1 MAMKDLSAL
10 IGRAASDEAFRKDL
24 LADPEGVTRR
34 EGYLLSPQDVATLKE
49 MSTEGE
55 GAFSRGLDERLSKS
69 GFLLSP
75 GDFLRDRGREV
86 GLVPVEEAGAE
97 GAGGASGEELDA
109 AEGAGGGLAS
119 KGGSIGGEEDS
130 DLSGEELDAAD
141 GPGG

>member
-1 MAMKDLSAL
+1 MAKKTISDLV
-10 IGRAASDEAFRKDL
+10 GRAVSDPAFRQDL
-24 LADPEGVTRR
+24 LADPEGVARR
-34 EGYLLSPQDVATLKE
+34 EGYALSPQEMATLKQ

-55 GAFSRGLDERLSKS
+55 EAFSRGLDERLSKS

-86 GLVPVEEAGAE
+86 GMVPVEEAGAE

-109 AEGAGGGLAS
+109 AEGGGLAS
-119 KGGSIGGEEDS
+119 KGDSPGGEEDS

-141 GPGG
+141 GPGA

>member
-1 MAMKDLSAL
+1 MVKKTISDLV
-10 IGRAASDEAFRKDL
+10 GRAVSDPAFRQDL
-24 LADPEGVTRR
+24 LADPEGVARR
-34 EGYLLSPQDVATLKE
+34 EGYALSPQEMATLKQ

-55 GAFSRGLDERLSKS
+55 EAFSRGLDERLSKS

-97 GAGGASGEELDA
+97 GASGEELDA

-119 KGGSIGGEEDS
+119 KGGPIGGEEDS
-130 DLSGEELDAAD
+130 DLSGEELDAGD
-141 GPGG
+141 GTGA

>member
-1 MAMKDLSAL
+1 MAKKTISDLV
-10 IGRAASDEAFRKDL
+10 GRAVSDPAFRQDL
-24 LADPEGVTRR
+24 LADPEGVARR
-34 EGYLLSPQDVATLKE
+34 EGYALSLQEMATLKQ

-55 GAFSRGLDERLSKS
+55 EAFSRGLDERLSKS

-119 KGGSIGGEEDS
+119 KGDSPGGEEDS
-130 DLSGEELDAAD
+130 DLSGEELDAGD
-141 GPGG
+141 GPGV

>member
-1 MAMKDLSAL
+1 MAKKTISDLV
-10 IGRAASDEAFRKDL
+10 GRAVSDPAFRQDL
-24 LADPEGVTRR
+24 LADPEGVARR
-34 EGYLLSPQDVATLKE
+34 EGYALSLQEMATLKQ

-55 GAFSRGLDERLSKS
+55 EAFSRGLDERLSKS

-97 GAGGASGEELDA
+97 GASGEELDA
-109 AEGAGGGLAS
+109 AEGAGGGLTS

-130 DLSGEELDAAD
+130 DLSGEELDAGD
-141 GPGG
+141 GPGA